1 MYYFN
6 RLQLIFS
13 FFYIISHIGKP
24 WKTQLSTIIKD
35 NLWMYKMN
43 INTIQ
48 MITEKVK
55 LFYFNNEDLTE
66 EASPKIVQVRIFHT
80 KKYL

>member
-1 MYYFN
+1 MHVVQYFN

-13 FFYIISHIGKP
+13 FLYIISHIGKP
-24 WKTQLSTIIKD
+24 WKTQLSTIIKH

-43 INTIQ
+43 TNTIE

-66 EASPKIVQVRIFHT
+66 EASPKIVQVRI
-80 KKYL
+80 YQR